1 MNNSYIINSVHNL
14 YYVYIQE
21 NIFMGISERREMEKK
36 ALKKKIFDSASEII
50 INEGYEKLSIRKIAQ
65 KIEYSPAV
73 IYNYFKNKDSLVTS
87 IVQDTIIR
95 IYSSMMALDLEKLP
109 VEEALRKGLTE
120 FLWLL
125 IENPQQYRAT
135 SLLWLTTGNP
145 HQNKPYDYYEN
156 TATDKKNYEDPSDD
170 EIIKILAGILERG
183 INEGVFR
190 KLDAKLNAMLMV
202 SSVFGLISRVILDNV
217 SDKETKA
224 KLFDSLVDLLVNS
237 VLQH

>member
-1 MNNSYIINSVHNL
+1 
-14 YYVYIQE
+14 
-21 NIFMGISERREMEKK
+21 MGISERREMEKK